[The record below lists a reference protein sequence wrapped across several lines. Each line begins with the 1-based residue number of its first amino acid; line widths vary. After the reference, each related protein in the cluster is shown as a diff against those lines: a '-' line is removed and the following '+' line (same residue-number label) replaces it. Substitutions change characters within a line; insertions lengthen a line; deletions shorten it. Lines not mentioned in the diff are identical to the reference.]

1 MRHLVVLCAD
11 LECLV
16 SVPLYRQL
24 LSLLSRRER
33 IQSAFLLVA
42 MIGQAAVELVGVA
55 SIAPFMS
62 IVADPS
68 VIHRND
74 ILSRLYS
81 WGGFTSDTGFL
92 TAIGF
97 GAIATLALSN
107 GVSALTQ
114 WATLRFVWGTH
125 HRLANRLLRGYL
137 GQSYAFF
144 VQRNTAS
151 LHKNVLSEVQ
161 SAISGVLL
169 PVLTAIAR
177 SLVTLTIV
185 GLLVAIDPMLALI
198 VVIALGGAYGAIYLA
213 IRRKQGKL
221 GRIRV
226 NANQERYKVTSEAFG
241 GIKDVKVLQRESAFA
256 DRFDP
261 PSLLFS
267 RAMASNGAIAVLPR
281 YLLETIAFG
290 GILLIVVYYLR
301 AGQGVAQILPK
312 LSLYAFAAYRLM
324 PALQQLFGAFSS
336 IRFNRAALE
345 DLSSDLETIGSS
357 PLREVTSAE
366 LPLREAIHF
375 EDVRFRYPGS
385 NDWALKGTSLSIPRN
400 QTVGLVGTS
409 GAGKTTLVDLLLGLY
424 EPQQGRIRID
434 TVLLDADTIPG
445 WRRQI
450 GYVPQNIFLSD
461 DSIAANIAFG
471 MSDRAIDPVLV
482 ERAARIAHLHD
493 FIQTLPEGY
502 GTVVGERGVR
512 LSGGQRQRIGIAR
525 ALYHDPAVLVMDE
538 ATSALDGATEDG
550 VMQAIGDLAGQ
561 KTIILIAHRLSTVE
575 ECDCIFVLEN
585 GVVRD
590 RGTYEQLIAG
600 SHAFRLMAKIDAVSA

>member
-1 MRHLVVLCAD
+1 MSL
-11 LECLV
+11 
-16 SVPLYRQL
+16 PLHRQI

-33 IQSAFLLVA
+33 LQAGLLLLA
-42 MIGQAAVELVGVA
+42 MILQAGVELVGVA

-68 VIHRND
+68 VIHRNE

-92 TAIGF
+92 TAIGLA
-97 GAIATLALSN
+97 AIVTLALSN

-137 GQSYAFF
+137 AQSYSFF

-151 LHKNVLSEVQ
+151 LHKNVLAEVQ
-161 SAISGVLL
+161 TAVSGVLM

-185 GLLVAIDPMLALI
+185 GLLVAIDPTLALI
-198 VVIALGGAYGAIYLA
+198 VVMALGGAYGAIYFA
-213 IRRKQGKL
+213 IRRKQARL

-226 NANQERYKVTSEAFG
+226 NANQERYKVTGEAFG

-256 DRFDP
+256 ARFDP
-261 PSLLFS
+261 PSLRFS

-324 PALQQLFGAFSS
+324 PALQQLFGAFAS
-336 IRFNRAALE
+336 IRFNRAALD
-345 DLSSDLETIGSS
+345 DLSTDLESIGSS
-357 PLREVTSAE
+357 WLREAPVAE
-366 LPLREAIHF
+366 LPLLEAIHF
-375 EDVRFRYPGS
+375 EDVRFRYPS
-385 NDWALKGTSLSIPRN
+385 ASEWALRGTSLTIPRN
-400 QTVGLVGTS
+400 HTIGLVGTS

-434 TVLLDADTIPG
+434 DVVLDSATIPA

-471 MSDRAIDPVLV
+471 MAAKAIDLTLV
-482 ERAARIAHLHD
+482 ERAARIAHLHE
-493 FIQTLPEGY
+493 FIGTLPEGY
-502 GTVVGERGVR
+502 ETVVGERGVR

-550 VMQAIGDLAGQ
+550 VMQAIGDLTGQ
-561 KTIILIAHRLSTVE
+561 KTIVLIAHRLSTVE
-575 ECDCIFVLEN
+575 DCDCIFLLED
-585 GVVRD
+585 GVVKD
-590 RGTYEQLIAG
+590 HGTYRQLIAE
-600 SHAFRLMAKIDAVSA
+600 SHSFRVMAKLDAVSA